1 MSTKKEIRKTVRA
14 ALAAMSADEK
24 SAEARQVSMLVLR
37 HPAIK
42 SARTVAL
49 FASLPDEIDT
59 STLLQT
65 LSREARIV
73 LPRINGDSMDFYP
86 YAPEAMQRGFMGI
99 SEPEGLVPVAP
110 AEIDVMI
117 LPGVAFTPDGGR
129 LGRGKGYYDKY
140 LSRSGFRACTIGIC
154 HSVQLLRSLPEEP
167 HDKRLDEVIAASL
180 TQPSTI

>member
-1 MSTKKEIRKTVRA
+1 MRA
-14 ALAAMSADEK
+14 ALAAMRSDERRV
-24 SAEARQVSMLVLR
+24 EAQQVSMLVLR
-37 HPAIK
+37 HPAIR
-42 SARTVAL
+42 SARTIAL

-65 LSREARIV
+65 LSRKARIV
-73 LPRINGDSMDFYP
+73 LPRINGENMDFYS

-99 SEPEGLVPVAP
+99 SEPEGLTAVAP
-110 AEIDVMI
+110 ADIDVMI

-140 LSRSGFRACTIGIC
+140 LSRSGFRARTIGIC
-154 HSVQLLRSLPEEP
+154 HSVQLLPTLPEEP
-167 HDKRLDEVIAASL
+167 HDKRLDEVIVAPL

>member
-1 MSTKKEIRKTVRA
+1 MRA

-24 SAEARQVSMLVLR
+24 RVEAQQVSMLVLH

-99 SEPEGLVPVAP
+99 SEPCGSEPVAP

-140 LSRSGFRACTIGIC
+140 LSRNGFRAHTIGIC
-154 HSVQLLRSLPEEP
+154 YPCQVVNSLPIEE
-167 HDKRLDEVIAASL
+167 HDRVLDRVVWE
-180 TQPSTI
+180 